1 MDKDKNY
8 EDSQGKSSDSMLYKC
23 FEYLKDNK
31 IDELNIL
38 FFENSYEIGRL
49 MHDDMIHNVNHSI
62 DIFKNICDKFYS
74 EEYIDDPKGVIEDL
88 MSGVEVISS
97 SASLDTLKDK
107 IDSKDLEKLNETIE
121 DFDNVVKS
129 DNFDDY
135 IDVYNFVLRS
145 LEKTGIID
153 IRNIDDREM
162 FLIENF
168 NYLIMALWAFSY
180 NDESYKKDSDSNE
193 LLAEFELN
201 RKLRV
206 FSEYVVTYL
215 KSDKTGIDLGN
226 LIKSLIEI
234 LPIGIEVAYRYNQS
248 YSNIFND
255 FNISLTNLE
264 NSLDTYIKGSTET
277 NDQQGKET
285 NLVPEFIKISND

>member
-1 MDKDKNY
+1 
-8 EDSQGKSSDSMLYKC
+8 
-23 FEYLKDNK
+23 
-31 IDELNIL
+31 
-38 FFENSYEIGRL
+38 
-49 MHDDMIHNVNHSI
+49 
-62 DIFKNICDKFYS
+62 
-74 EEYIDDPKGVIEDL
+74 
-88 MSGVEVISS
+88 

-107 IDSKDLEKLNETIE
+107 IDSKELEKLNGIIE
-121 DFDNVVKS
+121 DLDNVVKS
-129 DNFDDY
+129 NNFEDY

-153 IRNIDDREM
+153 IKNIDDREM
-162 FLIENF
+162 FLIQNF

-193 LLAEFELN
+193 LLLEFELN

-215 KSDKTGIDLGN
+215 KSDKTSINLRN
-226 LIKSLIEI
+226 LIENLVEI
-234 LPIGIEVAYRYNQS
+234 LPIGIEVAYRFNQS

-264 NSLDTYIKGSTET
+264 TSLDEINSIVS
-277 NDQQGKET
+277 NDVRPQGT
-285 NLVPEFIKISND
+285 NLAPEFIKISKD

>member
-1 MDKDKNY
+1 MEKEKSN
-8 EDSQGKSSDSMLYKC
+8 EVSQGESIDSMLYKC

-38 FFENSYEIGRL
+38 FFENSYEIGEL
-49 MHDDMIHNVNHSI
+49 IHDDMIHNVNHSI
-62 DIFKNICDKFYS
+62 YIFKNICDKFYS

-107 IDSKDLEKLNETIE
+107 IDSKELEKLNGIIE
-121 DFDNVVKS
+121 DLDNVVKS
-129 DNFDDY
+129 NNFEDY

-153 IRNIDDREM
+153 IKNIDDREM
-162 FLIENF
+162 FLIQNF

-193 LLAEFELN
+193 LLLEFELN

-215 KSDKTGIDLGN
+215 KSDKTSINLRN
-226 LIKSLIEI
+226 LIENLVEI
-234 LPIGIEVAYRYNQS
+234 LPIGIEVAYRFNQS

-264 NSLDTYIKGSTET
+264 TSLDEINSIVS
-277 NDQQGKET
+277 NDVRPQGT
-285 NLVPEFIKISND
+285 NLAPEFIKISKD